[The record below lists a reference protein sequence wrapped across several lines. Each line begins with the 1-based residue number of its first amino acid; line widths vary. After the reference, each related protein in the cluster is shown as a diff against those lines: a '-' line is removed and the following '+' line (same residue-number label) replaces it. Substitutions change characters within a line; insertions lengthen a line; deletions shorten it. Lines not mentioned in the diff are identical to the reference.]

1 MWSSNLFKLSEKPNP
16 EIVDLLTEV
25 TLGTTGVRYKHLD
38 TAKRVTQIDH
48 PLFFYIQRQ
57 QKVLGNIT
65 FCRRNQDWYIRYF
78 AFRTSL
84 QRSTDT
90 KTEDKSN
97 SLLKTEIERFFQS
110 AINGDVDG
118 NDVSHLY
125 AYIDPKNDRSKW
137 MSRNFNFQTVAQLS
151 TQTFSRLFARKSSR
165 FKIID
170 ATDNEMQQRIR
181 QVFQHHAFFFEYYL
195 DKDPFAVIENEQGE
209 IVAFS
214 RISTAHWHI
223 ESLGGKWG
231 EQKAKLVSK
240 LPVLNRL
247 VNLEKHTFVVPDSVW
262 IKDNDPVVLTELFE
276 SLIAHTQANMLI
288 WWVDNKELLYQET
301 KYRVKWGPLH
311 PILGVSQ
318 VDVVCRSKTGKA
330 EALTNPLYV
339 VAIDA
344 I

>member
-1 MWSSNLFKLSEKPNP
+1 MWQSKFFKLSEKPTP

-38 TAKRVTQIDH
+38 TAKRVLQIDN

-78 AFRTSL
+78 AFRTNL

-97 SLLKTEIERFFQS
+97 SLLKTEIEYFFQS
-110 AINGDVDG
+110 AMSGDVDG
-118 NDVSHLY
+118 NEVDRMY

-137 MSRNFNFQTVAQLS
+137 MSKNFNFQTVAQLS
-151 TQTFSRLFARKSSR
+151 TQTFSRFFAKKSPR

-170 ATDNEMQQRIR
+170 AANTDMHQRVR
-181 QVFQHHAFFFEYYL
+181 HAFQNHAFFFEYYL
-195 DKDPFAVIENEQGE
+195 DKDPFAVIENEQEE
-209 IVAFS
+209 IIAFA
-214 RISTAHWHI
+214 RISKAHWHI

-231 EQKAKLVSK
+231 EQKAKLLSK
-240 LPVLNRL
+240 TPILNRL
-247 VNLEKHTFVVPDSVW
+247 VNPEKHTFVVPDSVW
-262 IKDNDPVVLTELFE
+262 VKDNDPTILTELFE
-276 SLIAHTQANMLI
+276 SMIAYTQANMLI
-288 WWVDNKELLYQET
+288 WWVDNKEPLHQQA
-301 KYRVKWGPLH
+301 KKQVKWGPLH
-311 PILGVSQ
+311 PILGASQ

-330 EALTNPLYV
+330 DELEHPLYV